1 MTDVTQH
8 RARVLIAAHGTGAL
22 AVANRAL
29 ANVRTLNMRDKIAE
43 WEKVIA
49 AIKEMQAAKR

>member
-1 MTDVTQH
+1 MTDETQH
-8 RARVLIAAHGTGAL
+8 LARALIAAHGTGAL
-22 AVANRAL
+22 AVAEQAL